1 MWNAVGIIKQFNT
14 EEEESIDIE
23 FHNTA
28 IHHAMHLTNSAGYTM
43 ADVSTEA
50 VVLASPGDESTPRFE
65 LFSAGPT
72 PKLESWICL
81 QFLVFVH
88 TYIYMW
94 LSITR
99 SARDRH

>member
-43 ADVSTEA
+43 GDISTEA
-50 VVLASPGDESTPRFE
+50 VVLASPGEDSDP
-65 LFSAGPT
+65 
-72 PKLESWICL
+72 
-81 QFLVFVH
+81 
-88 TYIYMW
+88 
-94 LSITR
+94 R
-99 SARDRH
+99 SAQCLYS

>member
-43 ADVSTEA
+43 GDVSTEA
-50 VVLASPGDESTPRFE
+50 VVLASPGEDSDP
-65 LFSAGPT
+65 
-72 PKLESWICL
+72 
-81 QFLVFVH
+81 
-88 TYIYMW
+88 
-94 LSITR
+94 R
-99 SARDRH
+99 SAQCLYSYLICTMESRFFSRRQLVSVLLLYM

>member
-28 IHHAMHLTNSAGYTM
+28 IHHAMHLTNSTGYTM

-50 VVLASPGDESTPRFE
+50 VVLASPGEDSDPR
-65 LFSAGPT
+65 SAQ
-72 PKLESWICL
+72 CL
-81 QFLVFVH
+81 YFLVINYRTCSESVK
-88 TYIYMW
+88 
-94 LSITR
+94 
-99 SARDRH
+99 